1 MLSCVST
8 KQLTIATLAQP
19 FTLLDSLLTLFVENS
34 DGLFSY
40 LVATSSLTGA
50 VRLFFEVS
58 EHLQMGLIG
67 KAIDKEREIATPF
80 FLS

>member
-19 FTLLDSLLTLFVENS
+19 FTLLDSLLPLFVENS

-40 LVATSSLTGA
+40 LVATSSLTGVA
-50 VRLFFEVS
+50 RLFFEVS

-67 KAIDKEREIATPF
+67 KTIDKEREIATPF
-80 FLS
+80 SLS

>member
-1 MLSCVST
+1 MHSCVST

-34 DGLFSY
+34 DGY
-40 LVATSSLTGA
+40 LVATSSLTGVA
-50 VRLFFEVS
+50 RLFFEVS